1 MRIPGLFRAERNF
14 CMSITNTFISVDEHV
29 QEHPEVWT
37 TRLSRQKWG
46 ERIPHVTKSDNGN
59 ERWLIDGREIAL
71 DGVADCGAVMAER
84 TKNPQ
89 RWADVP
95 AAVSD
100 TKERL
105 KAMDAAGIE
114 YAVLYP
120 TVAGIGG
127 QNFGRI
133 EDSELELAC
142 VQAYND
148 WLLDEWAGVSPRFVP
163 QCLVPLAPIESTVK
177 EIRRCVANGHRG
189 VIYPSIPMELRDLPH
204 INEAA
209 YDPMWTVC
217 QELGVPIC
225 FHAGASAKIQIPA
238 YDGYAPATAA
248 AIRAITR
255 PASSVSVLVNLLIS
269 KILMRFP
276 HLKIV
281 LAESGL
287 GWGAYLLEYTDF
299 QATGDQLPQNGYD
312 LMPSELFKRQC
323 YLVGWYDRASLRVRD
338 YIGTEN
344 ILWSSQ
350 FPQAT
355 STWPNTQAAL
365 EKSFAGVS
373 EDDKSK
379 ILWRNA
385 AKLYKIER
393 RG

>member
-1 MRIPGLFRAERNF
+1 
-14 CMSITNTFISVDEHV
+14 MSTKNLFISVDEHV
-29 QEHPEVWT
+29 QEHPDVWT
-37 TRLSRQKWG
+37 KRLSRQKWG
-46 ERIPHVTKSDNGN
+46 GRIPHVEKNSNGS
-59 ERWLIDGREIAL
+59 ERWFVDGREVPL
-71 DGVADCGAVMAER
+71 NGVADCGAAMAER
-84 TKNPQ
+84 TNNPQ
-89 RWADVP
+89 HWSEVP
-95 AAVSD
+95 AVVYD
-100 TKERL
+100 PKERL
-105 KAMDAAGIE
+105 KAMDAAGID

-120 TVAGIGG
+120 TIAGVGG
-127 QNFGRI
+127 QTFGGI
-133 EDSELELAC
+133 EDSEFELAC

-148 WLLDEWAGVSPRFVP
+148 WLLEEWAGVSPRFIP
-163 QCLVPLAPIESTVK
+163 QCIVPLFPADAAVR

-189 VIYPSIPMELRDLPH
+189 VIYPSIPMELRAVPH
-204 INEAA
+204 INDAA
-209 YDPMWTVC
+209 YDPIWAVC
-217 QELGVPIC
+217 QELKVPIC
-225 FHAGASAKIQIPA
+225 FHAGASSKIQIPA
-238 YDGYAPATAA
+238 YEGYSPILAA
-248 AIRAITR
+248 AVQSITR

-276 HLKIV
+276 SLKVV

-365 EKSFAGVS
+365 AKSFDGVL
-373 EDDKSK
+373 EGDKRK
-379 ILWRNA
+379 ILWENA
-385 AKLYKIER
+385 AKLYKI
-393 RG
+393 RGEAPLL

>member
-1 MRIPGLFRAERNF
+1 MTTR
-14 CMSITNTFISVDEHV
+14 STFISVDEHV

-37 TRLSRQKWG
+37 KRLSRAKWG
-46 ERIPHVTKSDNGN
+46 ERIPHVAKNGAGQ
-59 ERWLIDGREIAL
+59 ERWLIDGREIGL
-71 DGVADCGAVMAER
+71 NGVADCGAVMTQRSELPQHWAE
-84 TKNPQ
+84 
-89 RWADVP
+89 VP
-95 AAVSD
+95 AAAYD
-100 TKERL
+100 AKQRL
-105 KAMDAAGIE
+105 TAMDAAGIE

-120 TVAGIGG
+120 TVAGVGG
-127 QNFGRI
+127 QNLGRI
-133 EDSELELAC
+133 EDAEFELAC

-148 WLLDEWAGVSPRFVP
+148 WLIDEWASVSPRFVP
-163 QCLVPLAPIESTVK
+163 QCLVPLAPIEATVK

-189 VIYPSIPMELRDLPH
+189 VIYPSIPMELRQLPH
-204 INEAA
+204 INDAV
-209 YDPMWTVC
+209 YDPLWSMC
-217 QELGVPIC
+217 QELDVPIS
-225 FHAGASAKIQIPA
+225 FHAGASSKIQIPA
-238 YDGYAPATAA
+238 YEGYSPTLAA
-248 AIRAITR
+248 AVQSITR

-276 HLKIV
+276 RLKIV

-338 YIGTEN
+338 YIGTES

-355 STWPNTQAAL
+355 STWPHTKAAL
-365 EKSFAGVS
+365 EKSFAGVA
-373 EDDKSK
+373 EADRQK
-379 ILWRNA
+379 ILWQNA
-385 AKLYKIER
+385 ATLYKI

>member
-1 MRIPGLFRAERNF
+1 
-14 CMSITNTFISVDEHV
+14 MSTRNTFISVDEHV
-29 QEHPEVWT
+29 QETPDLWT
-37 TRLSRQKWG
+37 RRLSRTKWG
-46 ERIPHVTKSDNGN
+46 ERIPQVAKNSSGQ

-71 DGVADCGAVMAER
+71 DGVADCGAVMTER
-84 TKNPQ
+84 SANPR
-89 RWADVP
+89 RWAEVP
-95 AAVSD
+95 AAVYD
-100 TKERL
+100 PKERL
-105 KAMDAAGIE
+105 KAMDAAGID

-133 EDSELELAC
+133 EDGELELAC

-148 WLLDEWAGVSPRFVP
+148 WLIEEWASVSPRLVP
-163 QCLVPLAPIESTVK
+163 QCLVPLAPIEATVK
-177 EIRRCVANGHRG
+177 EIRRCVAKGHRG
-189 VIYPSIPMELRDLPH
+189 VIYPSIPMELRALPH
-204 INEAA
+204 INDAI
-209 YDPMWTVC
+209 YDPVWAVC

-225 FHAGASAKIQIPA
+225 FHAGASAQIQIPA
-238 YDGYAPATAA
+238 YEGYSPTLAA
-248 AIRAITR
+248 AVQSITG

-276 HLKIV
+276 NLKIV

-355 STWPNTQAAL
+355 STWPNTKAAL
-365 EKSFAGVS
+365 EKSFVGVS
-373 EDDKSK
+373 DGDREK
-379 ILWRNA
+379 ILWGNA
-385 AKLYKIER
+385 AKLYRI
-393 RG
+393 GG

>member
-1 MRIPGLFRAERNF
+1 MTTVEIQMA
-14 CMSITNTFISVDEHV
+14 TKNTFISVDEHV
-29 QEHPEVWT
+29 QENPDVWT
-37 TRLSRQKWG
+37 KRLSAGKWG
-46 ERIPHVTKSDNGN
+46 ERIPHVATNADGLD
-59 ERWLIDGREIAL
+59 RWLIDGREIGL
-71 DGVADCGAVMAER
+71 DGVADCGAVMAQR
-84 TKNPQ
+84 SSSPQ

-95 AAVSD
+95 ASVYD
-100 TKERL
+100 PKERL
-105 KAMDAAGIE
+105 KVMDAAGIA

-133 EDSELELAC
+133 QDGGLELAC

-148 WLLDEWAGVSPRFVP
+148 WLLEEWAAVSPRFVP
-163 QCLVPLAPIESTVK
+163 QCIVPLFPIESTVK

-189 VIYPSIPMELRDLPH
+189 VLYPSIPMELRDVPH
-204 INEAA
+204 VNDAS
-209 YDPMWTVC
+209 YDPLWAVC
-217 QELGVPIC
+217 QELDVPIC
-225 FHAGASAKIQIPA
+225 FHAGASSKIQIPA
-238 YDGYAPATAA
+238 YEGYSPTLAA
-248 AIRAITR
+248 AVQSITR

-276 HLKIV
+276 QLKIV

-355 STWPNTQAAL
+355 STWPQTQEAL
-365 EKSFAGVS
+365 AQSFDGVT
-373 EDDKSK
+373 EADQRK
-379 ILWRNA
+379 ILWDNA
-385 AKLYKIER
+385 AKLYKIK
-393 RG
+393 